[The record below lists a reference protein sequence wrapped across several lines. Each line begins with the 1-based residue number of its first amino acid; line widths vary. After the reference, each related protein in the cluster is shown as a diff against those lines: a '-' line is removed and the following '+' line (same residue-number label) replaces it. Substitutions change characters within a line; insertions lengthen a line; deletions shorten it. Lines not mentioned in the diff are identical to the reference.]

1 MKKNSNPP
9 TTALSKLSIR
19 LKLSLITL
27 FSALVLILLTSY
39 MLWQQYHQAYDA
51 RKASIRQS
59 VEVATSMV
67 QWAHQQE
74 LSGAVS
80 RDQAQAMAVKAVNDA
95 RYDGK
100 EYFWI
105 NDMNVKLITHP
116 FRPDLNGKDVSTVKD
131 PDGNAVFV
139 RFVDTVRK
147 DGQGYVSYLWPK
159 PGLDKPVE
167 KVSYVVGFKP
177 WGWVIGSGLYMDE
190 LRNDFV
196 SQMIKDTVVL
206 GLAIALT
213 VLIAQA
219 VARSIIRPLDRAVS
233 VAKAIAVGQLDNDV
247 TSNSPDETGQLLRS
261 MADMQSTLKSFE
273 RAQTEMA
280 RRHSDLGEV
289 SYQIPAE
296 SFQGAFGQMASN
308 VNSMVNTQV
317 ELNNRVVSLIGQYI
331 HGQFDD
337 RIEELPGEQRKITE
351 ATESARRQM
360 LESEAAASYNA
371 RVKAALDHVSL
382 PVRIAADD
390 GTVIYINNSLRETL
404 RKYQDGFRK
413 QIPGFDPDK
422 VVNGSIGIFY
432 ADQQAALTRLRN
444 LTSTVQSRLD
454 LGGRMYDLTTTPV
467 ITDKGER
474 LGTIG
479 QWVDVTDQ
487 LAAEAEVDNIVKAAG
502 KGDFAQRLS
511 MQGKSG
517 FFANLSAGMNTLL
530 GTSEQGLNDVATVLA
545 AFAEGDLTKR
555 IDRDYEGLF
564 GKVKDSVN
572 DTANNLTRVM
582 TDVRAASDALTGAAN
597 QVSATAQSL
606 SQAASEQAAS
616 VEQTTASIDVMSA
629 SITQNSD
636 NAKVTDG
643 MATKAAREAVDGGSA
658 VTQTVTAMKQ
668 IAAKIGIV
676 DDIAYQTNLLA
687 LNAAIEA
694 ARAGEH
700 GKGFAVVAAEV
711 RKLAERSQE
720 AAKEIGELAASSV
733 STAERAGK
741 LLSEIVPSIQKTS
754 ELVQEITASSTE
766 QSESIVQIG
775 GAMGQLSKATQ
786 QNASASE
793 ELAATSEQLSG
804 QAEQLQQSVSYF
816 NIGIESTHALSVPA
830 TKAFGHGER
839 RRGLVTP
846 LLRAPVRASTTN
858 FRAY

>member
-1 MKKNSNPP
+1 MKNSNAS
-9 TTALSKLSIR
+9 TSTLSNMPIRVKLG
-19 LKLSLITL
+19 LITA
-27 FSALVLILLTSY
+27 FSALVLILLAAY
-39 MLWQQYHQAYDA
+39 MLWQQYSVAYDA
-51 RKASIRQS
+51 RKTSIRQS

-74 LSGAVS
+74 VSGAVTQE
-80 RDQAQAMAVKAVNDA
+80 QAQAMAIKAVNDA

-105 NDMNVKLITHP
+105 NDMNVKLLTHP

-139 RFVDTVRK
+139 RFVDTVKK
-147 DGQGYVSYLWPK
+147 DGQGYLSYLWPK
-159 PGLDKPVE
+159 PGLEKPVE
-167 KVSYVVGFKP
+167 KVSYVAGFKP
-177 WGWVIGSGLYMDE
+177 WGWVIGSGLYMDD
-190 LRNDFV
+190 LRSAFYA
-196 SQMIKDTVVL
+196 QL
-206 GLAIALT
+206 GKAAAMLGVAIALT
-213 VLIAQA
+213 VLIAVA
-219 VARSIIRPLDRAVS
+219 VARSIIRPLDRAVAA
-233 VAKAIAVGQLDNDV
+233 AKAIAVGQLSNDV
-247 TSNSPDETGQLLRS
+247 ASDARDETGQLLRS
-261 MADMQSTLKSFE
+261 MGEMQSTLASFE
-273 RAQTEMA
+273 GAQIEMA
-280 RRHSDLGEV
+280 RRHNDLGDV
-289 SYQIPAE
+289 RYQMPAE
-296 SFQGAFGQMASN
+296 GFQGAFGQMANN
-308 VNSMVNTQV
+308 VNSMVNAHV
-317 ELNNRVVSLIGQYI
+317 ELNSRVVALIGKYVQ
-331 HGQFDD
+331 GQFED
-337 RIEELPGEQRKITE
+337 RIDQLPGEKQKITE
-351 ATESARRQM
+351 ATESARQQM
-360 LESEAAASYNA
+360 LASDTAARHNA

-390 GTVIYINNSLRETL
+390 GTIIYINNALRDTL

-413 QIPGFDPDK
+413 QIPGFDLDK
-422 VVNGSIGIFY
+422 VVNHSIGMFY
-432 ADQQAALTRLRN
+432 AEPQAALARLRN
-444 LTSTVQSRLD
+444 LTSTVQSRLE

-467 ITDKGER
+467 TSDKGER

-479 QWVDVTDQ
+479 QWLDVTEQ
-487 LAAEAEVDNIVKAAG
+487 LAAEQEIDGIVKAAG
-502 KGDFAQRLS
+502 KGDFGQRLS
-511 MQGKSG
+511 MEGKSG
-517 FFANLSAGMNTLL
+517 FFANLSNGMNTLMH
-530 GTSEQGLNDVATVLA
+530 TSEQGLNDVATVLA
-545 AFAEGDLTKR
+545 AFADGDLTQR
-555 IDRDYEGLF
+555 IQRDYEGLF
-564 GKVKDSVN
+564 GKVKDNVN
-572 DTANNLTRVM
+572 GTADNLTRVM
-582 TDVRAASDALTGAAN
+582 TEVRAASDALTGAAN

-643 MATKAAREAVDGGSA
+643 MATKASREAVEGGSA
-658 VTQTVTAMKQ
+658 VSQTVNAMKQ

-741 LLSEIVPSIQKTS
+741 LLDEIVPSIQKTS

-793 ELAATSEQLSG
+793 ELAATSEELSG

-816 NIGIESTHALSVPA
+816 NVGAATIPALAGRSSMALPQ
-830 TKAFGHGER
+830 GER
-839 RRGLVTP
+839 RRVQATP
-846 LLRAPVRASTTN
+846 LLRAPVRATTTN

>member
-1 MKKNSNPP
+1 M
-9 TTALSKLSIR
+9 SKSMTSSSTLGNLSIR
-19 LKLSLITL
+19 FKLGLITA
-27 FSALVLILLTSY
+27 FSALVLIVLTSY
-39 MLWQQYHQAYDA
+39 MLWQQYHVAFDA
-51 RKASIRQS
+51 RKSAIRQS
-59 VEVATSMV
+59 VEVATSIV
-67 QWAHQQE
+67 DWAYKQE
-74 LSGAVS
+74 VSGAVS
-80 RDQAQAMAVKAVNDA
+80 HEQAQAMAIKAVNDA
-95 RYDGK
+95 RYDVK

-139 RFVDTVRK
+139 RFVDTVKK
-147 DGQGYVSYLWPK
+147 DGQGYLSYLWPK

-167 KVSYVVGFKP
+167 KVSYVAGFKP
-177 WGWVIGSGLYMDE
+177 WGWVIGSGLYMDD
-190 LRNDFV
+190 LRNDFIT
-196 SQMIKDTVVL
+196 QLGKDAVMLLV
-206 GLAIALT
+206 AIALT
-213 VLIAQA
+213 VLIAIA
-219 VARSIIRPLDRAVS
+219 VARSIIRPLDRAVTA
-233 VAKAIAVGQLDNDV
+233 AKAIAVGRLDSDV
-247 TSNSPDETGQLLRS
+247 TTDARDETGQLLRS
-261 MADMQSTLKSFE
+261 MGEMQSTLTSFE
-273 RAQTEMA
+273 SAQTEMA
-280 RRHSDLGEV
+280 RRHSELGEV
-289 SYQIPAE
+289 GYQMPAAN
-296 SFQGAFGQMASN
+296 FQGAFGQMASN
-308 VNSMVNTQV
+308 VNQMVNSQV
-317 ELNNRVVSLIGQYI
+317 ELNHRVVNLIGQYI
-331 HGQFDD
+331 QGKFDD
-337 RIEELPGEQRKITE
+337 RIESLPGDQRKITE
-351 ATESARRQM
+351 ATESARQQM
-360 LESEAAASYNA
+360 QKSEAAASFNA

-390 GTVIYINNSLRETL
+390 GTVIYINNSLRATL
-404 RKYQDGFRK
+404 HKYQDGFRK

-444 LTSTVQSRLD
+444 LTNTVQSRLE

-467 ITDKGER
+467 TTDKGER

-487 LAAEAEVDNIVKAAG
+487 LAAEVEIGSIVKAAG

-511 MQGKSG
+511 MDGKSG
-517 FFANLSAGMNTLL
+517 FFANLSTGMNTLM
-530 GTSEQGLNDVATVLA
+530 GTSEQGLNDVANVLA

-564 GKVKDSVN
+564 GKVKDNVN
-572 DTANNLTRVM
+572 ATADNLTRVM
-582 TDVRAASDALTGAAN
+582 SEVRAASDALTGAAN

-643 MATKAAREAVDGGSA
+643 MATKAAREAVEGGCA
-658 VTQTVTAMKQ
+658 VTQTVSAMKQ

-720 AAKEIGELAASSV
+720 AAKEIGELATNSV

-741 LLSEIVPSIQKTS
+741 LLDEIVPSIQKTS

-793 ELAATSEQLSG
+793 ELAATSEELSG

-816 NIGIESTHALSVPA
+816 NVGEDKLPALAMRASAALPQS
-830 TKAFGHGER
+830 ER
-839 RRGLVTP
+839 RRPQATP
-846 LLRAPVRASTTN
+846 LLRAPVRATTSN
-858 FRAY
+858 FRPY